1 MPDTSTEIAIATQT
15 LGSNAALTFSSIPAT
30 YTDLRLV
37 LVGFWTTA
45 GPSDLMIRFNSDSAT
60 NYSQTRLTGN
70 GTAAASARTTS
81 ATQIEVIES
90 LPSTTIP
97 GLTTIDLFSYA
108 GSTYKTCLITS
119 SDDRNGSGTVDR
131 QVALWRSTSAIT
143 EIKLTVDLTANFTTG
158 TTATLYGIKNA

>member
-108 GSTYKTCLITS
+108 GSTYKTVLATGS
-119 SDDRNGSGTVDR
+119 PDLNGSGIVSR
-131 QVALWRSTSAIT
+131 VVGLWRSTSAIT
-143 EIKLTVDLTANFTTG
+143 SIELKSSNNNLLG
-158 TTATLYGIKNA
+158 TNSTATLYGIL